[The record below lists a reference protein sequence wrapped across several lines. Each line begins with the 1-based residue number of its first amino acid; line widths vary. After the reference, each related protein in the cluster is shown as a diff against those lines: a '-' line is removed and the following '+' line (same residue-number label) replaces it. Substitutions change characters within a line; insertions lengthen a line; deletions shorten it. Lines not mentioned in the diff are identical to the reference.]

1 MIFQVLKTGLGLA
14 KVQNVNCH
22 FSAHFLVEEC
32 VTKIL
37 DKALRSCE
45 ESGGRRPR
53 LNRKR
58 KGERGRSRGERWI
71 WAASQATTML
81 SCSLLPS
88 TTLLL
93 GFTETIVK
101 CLQAATGTRD
111 NLVLNWACLV
121 ATTCTRNLTG
131 HATPKTIRMT
141 MTRPPSSAADLKRGR
156 TQKPFLFFR

>member
-22 FSAHFLVEEC
+22 FSAHFPVEEC

-58 KGERGRSRGERWI
+58 KGERGRSE
-71 WAASQATTML
+71 
-81 SCSLLPS
+81 PEK
-88 TTLLL
+88 L
-93 GFTETIVK
+93 GSET
-101 CLQAATGTRD
+101 A
-111 NLVLNWACLV
+111 W
-121 ATTCTRNLTG
+121 
-131 HATPKTIRMT
+131 
-141 MTRPPSSAADLKRGR
+141 
-156 TQKPFLFFR
+156 